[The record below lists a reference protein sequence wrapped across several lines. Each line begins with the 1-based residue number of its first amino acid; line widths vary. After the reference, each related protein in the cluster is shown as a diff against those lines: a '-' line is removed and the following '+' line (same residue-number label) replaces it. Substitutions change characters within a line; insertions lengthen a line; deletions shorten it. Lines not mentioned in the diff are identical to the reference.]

1 VLPLPGGR
9 ASTAVSLA
17 GETAFLTNFHP
28 VSKQS
33 RHMLGRAYAVTS
45 SPSAASLTPM
55 ADQGHLRE
63 ALQWSRSTR
72 INAVS
77 VAVSAVCIGAPL
89 LVAAKVGHANA
100 GYAVALGAMLADR
113 GTPLLGS
120 LREQLKS
127 SAKSLAPLLL
137 SSIIAIAIAG
147 HGIATEIALVG
158 LISLSAAIG
167 SASKTAATTAA
178 RFNPLLLII
187 AGLVENTSSRTG
199 TLVLVLGGAL
209 LPTFAQL
216 LARPLLLRALR
227 SDPTPLEIDA
237 AAAPIPATIRLSQ
250 KLRSLSAWDYPIRL
264 AACLS
269 AGIVLIRVWPGHRMD
284 WVLLTVILTIRRQ
297 TEVLPVRVTQ
307 RALGTVA
314 GVLIAELIMTFAR
327 VGLVVLVIIVA
338 LGALRP
344 ITKNRNYLLYSAV
357 MTPLILLIVD
367 RGGHS
372 DSSVLAD
379 RLIATLI
386 GAALVIA
393 ANLISPK
400 LMRSSA

>member
-1 VLPLPGGR
+1 
-9 ASTAVSLA
+9 
-17 GETAFLTNFHP
+17 
-28 VSKQS
+28 
-33 RHMLGRAYAVTS
+33 
-45 SPSAASLTPM
+45 
-55 ADQGHLRE
+55 
-63 ALQWSRSTR
+63 
-72 INAVS
+72 
-77 VAVSAVCIGAPL
+77 
-89 LVAAKVGHANA
+89 
-100 GYAVALGAMLADR
+100 
-113 GTPLLGS
+113 
-120 LREQLKS
+120 
-127 SAKSLAPLLL
+127 
-137 SSIIAIAIAG
+137 
-147 HGIATEIALVG
+147 
-158 LISLSAAIG
+158 
-167 SASKTAATTAA
+167 
-178 RFNPLLLII
+178 
-187 AGLVENTSSRTG
+187 
-199 TLVLVLGGAL
+199 
-209 LPTFAQL
+209 
-216 LARPLLLRALR
+216 
-227 SDPTPLEIDA
+227 
-237 AAAPIPATIRLSQ
+237 
-250 KLRSLSAWDYPIRL
+250 
-264 AACLS
+264 
-269 AGIVLIRVWPGHRMD
+269 MD